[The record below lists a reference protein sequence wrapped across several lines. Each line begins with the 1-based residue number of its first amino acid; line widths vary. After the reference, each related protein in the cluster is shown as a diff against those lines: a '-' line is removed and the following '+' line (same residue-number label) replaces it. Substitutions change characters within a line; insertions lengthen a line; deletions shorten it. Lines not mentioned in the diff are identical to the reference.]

1 MKKSMPSS
9 ATASS
14 GGIRQQQQQ
23 LVSRR
28 QHQQHHHQLFV
39 IFLFCLLS
47 VAVINIRI
55 GGLGGTLC
63 SYSLSAVSQQ
73 QQSILPPGE
82 ASLLADD
89 SVASSSLRKR
99 QVLVDAEDEEA
110 PSLLSSS
117 AESPPTTTNNIHSSP
132 LLSLS
137 ESTSQLL
144 QSTHKRYAYA
154 FYATGEE
161 YACGALVN
169 IQALIN
175 LGSGVGLKRSTS
187 SSSSTSFNNNS
198 SNIHDDGIYFNNETI
213 PSTTTTTTTTTL
225 DFIIVTYGFDTT
237 ALEQQAMAMNV
248 IIKNVDHLNTFMHAN
263 HYYNGESEREKEKRF
278 VVFIYH
284 TLSHASTTIYNP
296 LPYRCHGEIAH
307 LPTLRIRSHNIHG

>member
-1 MKKSMPSS
+1 MPSS

-23 LVSRR
+23 LGSRR

-55 GGLGGTLC
+55 GGLGGTGTLC
-63 SYSLSAVSQQ
+63 SYSLSAVSSP

-99 QVLVDAEDEEA
+99 QVLFDAEDEEA

-187 SSSSTSFNNNS
+187 SSTSFNNNS
-198 SNIHDDGIYFNNETI
+198 SDINNDGIYFNNETI
-213 PSTTTTTTTTTL
+213 PSTTTTTTTTSTTL

-263 HYYNGESEREKEKRF
+263 HYYNGERERERKQ
-278 VVFIYH
+278 I
-284 TLSHASTTIYNP
+284 LCAI
-296 LPYRCHGEIAH
+296 
-307 LPTLRIRSHNIHG
+307 